1 MLGREAAD
9 VAIAALEE
17 LKVRTKA
24 QIPVVSPAYL
34 LLVSLNLLKALH
46 CPSVL
51 QMAVRPP
58 VLRAVRGVIPA
69 CQMRNP
75 DIVIVKCKAIVT
87 KFGGL
92 VLGVIEA
99 EFCE

>member
-34 LLVSLNLLKALH
+34 LLVSLNFWWDKEKNVH
-46 CPSVL
+46 YS
-51 QMAVRPP
+51 
-58 VLRAVRGVIPA
+58 
-69 CQMRNP
+69 
-75 DIVIVKCKAIVT
+75 
-87 KFGGL
+87 
-92 VLGVIEA
+92 
-99 EFCE
+99 